1 MPFSYHSH
9 SGQFCPDHAKDTLE
23 DVIQTAISKN
33 MQVLAL
39 TEHMPRGEQ
48 DRYPGENSTLE
59 SLTELHD
66 RFVGEA
72 ERLRE
77 KYHGQIE
84 ILVGFEGEWIRNE
97 SFQLMQDRLKKH
109 RMDMFVGSVHHVHT
123 IPIDY
128 DKATYVEARNK
139 SGGADEGVFRDYFDA
154 QLDML
159 KAMKPPI
166 VGHFD
171 LIRLFSDDANRHW
184 KDSGGAIW
192 EKIIRNLRYIAEYG
206 GLLELNSSAL
216 RKGMT
221 EPYPKVEICRAFIE
235 MHGRFVLSDDSHG
248 VQQVALNYP
257 RMLSAIREAGIRE
270 ICFLKRTGK
279 TGLDPRFPGVQVIDA
294 PVTSL
299 EGHKVFEP

>member
-1 MPFSYHSH
+1 MPFSHHSH

-23 DVIQTAISKN
+23 DVILTAISKN

-48 DRYPGENSTLE
+48 DLYPGEKSTLE

-77 KYHGQIE
+77 KYSGRIE
-84 ILVGFEGEWIRNE
+84 ILVGFEGEWIRDE
-97 SFQLMQDRLKKH
+97 SLKLMQDRLRKH

-128 DKATYVEARNK
+128 DKVTYVEARRK
-139 SGGADEGVFRDYFDA
+139 SGGADEGVFGDYFDA
-154 QLDML
+154 QWNML

-184 KDSGGAIW
+184 KDCGGDIW
-192 EKIIRNLRYIAEYG
+192 EKILRNLRYIAEYG

-248 VQQVALNYP
+248 VHQVALNYP
-257 RMLSAIREAGIRE
+257 RMLSAIREAGIQE
-270 ICFLKRTGK
+270 IYFLKRTGK
-279 TGLDPRFPGVQVIDA
+279 TGLDPRFPGVQAVDV
-294 PVTSL
+294 PVASL